1 MSSEAKSLPVY
12 EMDTNLMF
20 EKFTV
25 DEIRKIEKRT
35 RAEIERKK
43 EDLRTM
49 VGERY
54 RDLIEAADTI
64 SEMKKSSQNVMVS
77 VCKIEDQCNQLKQSQ
92 MVKGSSLQHK
102 KKAELEQR
110 RKEEAKFYGT
120 ASQIK
125 LLLDMPERIW
135 SALESQDYLTASR
148 LFLLSRHINTS
159 LQLHSQHS
167 SDFLYWFPVVSK
179 QWAAISH
186 FRSTILQGCRGLLRV
201 ATTNDQKIANCLCS
215 ILLLEDSNPRQVFNE
230 LLLARTSAI
239 QHLFYSGVSQTGSI
253 KEQVCVVVQLITT
266 TLHQIYAVFYSRAD
280 QDEEQTDLLLKVLTK
295 VTTQKQH
302 ESGLLDLQNSVSFKC
317 LPMSVRDFCPSL
329 RAAASSVTIKQ
340 LQENCQQWI
349 QTCTIDVKNGIGK
362 LLSFVN
368 TVKRLADIRDTMWE
382 QLSQDPNLFKW
393 DEVCHRVL
401 DRSLSVWT
409 DLLRPLFYDRVKSLI
424 QYHLDTTAELTKRQ
438 VAKVVTEMA
447 SVADGSMKVEF
458 DLSSYIWSESPSD
471 IPPSTA
477 WTIAAS
483 YGLLEAGGLM
493 MKAKAYTP
501 IVQSL
506 CKSFDEKMKTLQED
520 TYCYLVPA
528 EVQAATDMSGL
539 FNRYADT
546 ASFLSY
552 IQTSCTGAINEIIR
566 YLDDQLQLWKKSFL
580 EVTHRNTN
588 EITEKKV
595 LMVGRLCSALCDLTP
610 NLQQC
615 MGVNLQRNPQK
626 KDLTRTGSSSKS
638 AENQAW
644 EELRAKL
651 LRCQKEAYRIW
662 VDHLAGM
669 VMKETE
675 QASLAQ
681 NEQEIIGSCTKWDEV
696 SIQEET
702 EDGKNISSK
711 IFVPMQASWHLQ
723 SLLFR
728 LCQEVNHVGGHAI
741 GRSTLQLLIY
751 SVSDKLIAMYE
762 KILKEHKS
770 AKSSMPRLN
779 QRRALQL
786 LFDLKFILQVIP
798 RKDDTKGSQV
808 YHEKAQKCIS
818 ELEEI
823 VDPFDLDVFAPYIQ
837 SHLLKQSQRC
847 SVLLGS
853 LTSLDKLAMY
863 SSIPKTPSSGQQEQH
878 NILMLSSCQN
888 RFPLLPVS
896 SQPSQSFLPQP
907 VISQT
912 MLKLQPLENSG
923 LSLTVQAAAVL
934 PQPSQLKLPGSSSF
948 YDKLGTGFGSMSEL
962 SSWFSNIGSKSKT
975 DG

>member
-1 MSSEAKSLPVY
+1 
-12 EMDTNLMF
+12 MF

-64 SEMKKSSQNVMVS
+64 SEMKKSSQNVMTS
-77 VCKIEDQCNQLKQSQ
+77 VCKIEDQCNQLKQNQ
-92 MVKGSSLQHK
+92 MVKGSSLQQK
-102 KKAELEQR
+102 KKTELEQR
-110 RKEEAKFYGT
+110 RKEETKFYGT

-186 FRSTILQGCRGLLRV
+186 FRSTILQGCRGLLKV
-201 ATTNDQKIANCLCS
+201 ATTSDQKIADCLCS

-239 QHLFYSGVSQTGSI
+239 QQLFHSGVHQSGSI

-266 TLHQIYAVFYSRAD
+266 TLHQIHAVFYSSTALAG
-280 QDEEQTDLLLKVLTK
+280 QGEEPTDLLLKVLTK

-302 ESGLLDLQNSVSFKC
+302 ESGLLDLQTSVSFKC

-349 QTCTIDVKNGIGK
+349 QTCTVDVKNGVGK

-368 TVKRLADIRDTMWE
+368 TVKRLADIRDTVWE

-393 DEVCHRVL
+393 DEVCQRVL

-447 SVADGSMKVEF
+447 SVADGSMKIEF

-471 IPPSTA
+471 IPSSTA
-477 WTIAAS
+477 WSAAAS

-520 TYCYLVPA
+520 TNYYLVPA
-528 EVQAATDMSGL
+528 EGQAATEKSGL
-539 FNRYADT
+539 FNKYADT
-546 ASFLSY
+546 ASFLLY
-552 IQTSCTGAINEIIR
+552 IQTSCAGAINEIMK
-566 YLDDQLQLWKKSFL
+566 YLDNQLQLWKKSFM
-580 EVTHRNTN
+580 EVAHRETN

-615 MGVNLQRNPQK
+615 MGVNLQRNLSK
-626 KDLTRTGSSSKS
+626 KDLTRSGNSSKS
-638 AENQAW
+638 SENQAW

-651 LRCQKEAYRIW
+651 LRCQQEAYRIW
-662 VDHLAGM
+662 VDHLAGI
-669 VMKETE
+669 VMKECE
-675 QASLAQ
+675 QASLAK
-681 NEQEIIGSCTKWDEV
+681 NEKEIIGSCTKWDEV
-696 SIQEET
+696 SIEEET
-702 EDGKNISSK
+702 EDGKRISSK
-711 IFVPMQASWHLQ
+711 IYVPMQASWHLQ

-751 SVSDKLIAMYE
+751 HVSDKLMAMYE
-762 KILKEHKS
+762 KILTEHKS
-770 AKSSMPRLN
+770 AKSNLPRLN

-798 RKDDTKGSQV
+798 RKDEIKGSQA
-808 YHEKAQKCIS
+808 YHERAQKCLS
-818 ELEEI
+818 RLEEI

-863 SSIPKTPSSGQQEQH
+863 SSTPRTTSSGQQEQH

-888 RFPLLPVS
+888 RFPLLPLS

-912 MLKLQPLENSG
+912 MLKLQPLESSG
-923 LSLTVQAAAVL
+923 MSLTVQAAAVL
-934 PQPSQLKLPGSSSF
+934 PQPSQQKLQGSSSF